1 MKRNQIYLTF
11 FCIALSMTLVCMPVM
26 AEGGGGGGDGSGM
39 GGGSGIGD
47 GSGKGGSSV
56 IGGGGNTNI
65 SSVSSGLLSPQFI
78 LGGLVALAGLIL
90 LRTTRIN
97 WNIRTL
103 LMCAVFV
110 LFGVLVIMHQPSPL
124 RAVVDPVTALLTG
137 SAITLKKTTMLIF
150 IGGLSVIG
158 AKLFCGWVCPFG
170 ALQEIVNR
178 IPAPSGNKIKLPFK
192 LSNSIRI
199 SIFVISSIMVLA
211 TGNDLYTYHNI
222 LNPFGLFDW
231 HFELVLAVL
240 VGAVLVASVFMYRPF
255 CYLVCPVGLLTWLL
269 EHMSIFRVRLDRGK
283 CNYCNKCIRMSPCP
297 SVKAIVD
304 GDKLRP
310 DCFACGV
317 CIDVCPTDALA
328 FGIGKTRANRSR
340 DRESGD

>member
-1 MKRNQIYLTF
+1 
-11 FCIALSMTLVCMPVM
+11 M
-26 AEGGGGGGDGSGM
+26 AEGGGGGGGGGDGSGM
-39 GGGSGIGD
+39 GGG
-47 GSGKGGSSV
+47 
-56 IGGGGNTNI
+56 GNKNI

-90 LRTTRIN
+90 LRTTKIN
-97 WNIRTL
+97 WNIRSL

-124 RAVVDPVTALLTG
+124 RAVVDPVTALVTG
-137 SAITLKKTTMLIF
+137 SAITLKKTTALIF

-178 IPAPSGNKIKLPFK
+178 IPAPYGKKIKLPFK
-192 LSNSIRI
+192 ISNGIRI
-199 SIFVISSIMVLA
+199 SIFVISLIMILA
-211 TGNDLYTYHNI
+211 TGSDLYTYHNI
-222 LNPFGLFDW
+222 LNPFELFNW

-240 VGAVLVASVFMYRPF
+240 VGAVLVASVFVYRPF

-269 EHMSIFRVRLDRGK
+269 EHISIFRVRLDPGK
-283 CNYCNKCIRMSPCP
+283 CNHCKKCIRMSPCP

-317 CIDVCPTDALA
+317 CIDACPTDALA
-328 FGIGKTRANRSR
+328 FGIDKIGANRK

>member
-1 MKRNQIYLTF
+1 MKRNTIYLSVL
-11 FCIALSMTLVCMPVM
+11 CIALSMIMICVPVM
-26 AEGGGGGGDGSGM
+26 AEDGGGGDGSGM
-39 GGGSGIGD
+39 GGGR
-47 GSGKGGSSV
+47 
-56 IGGGGNTNI
+56 NTGI
-65 SSVSSGLLSPQFI
+65 SSIPSGLLSPQFI

-90 LRTTRIN
+90 LRTTKIN

-110 LFGVLVIMHQPSPL
+110 LFGILVIMHQPSPL
-124 RAVVDPVTALLTG
+124 RAVVDPVTALVTG
-137 SAITLKKTTMLIF
+137 SAITLKKTAALIF

-178 IPAPSGNKIKLPFK
+178 IPAPSGKKIKLPFNI
-192 LSNSIRI
+192 SNGIRI
-199 SIFVISSIMVLA
+199 SIFVISLIMILA
-211 TGNDLYTYHNI
+211 TGSDLYTYHNI
-222 LNPFGLFDW
+222 LNPFELFDW

-240 VGAVLVASVFMYRPF
+240 VGAVLVASVFVYRPF

-269 EHMSIFRVRLDRGK
+269 EYISIFRVRLDPGR
-283 CNYCNKCIRMSPCP
+283 CNNCNKCIIKSPCP

-304 GDKLRP
+304 DDKLRP

-317 CIDVCPTDALA
+317 CIDVCPTDALS
-328 FGIGKTRANRSR
+328 FGIGKTGAERSR
-340 DRESGD
+340 DWESGD

>member
-1 MKRNQIYLTF
+1 MKRNTIYLPV
-11 FCIALSMTLVCMPVM
+11 FCIALSMILICMPVM
-26 AEGGGGGGDGSGM
+26 AEDEGGSNGSGM
-39 GGGSGIGD
+39 GD
-47 GSGKGGSSV
+47 
-56 IGGGGNTNI
+56 GGNTDI
-65 SSVSSGLLSPQFI
+65 YSVLSGLLSPQFI

-90 LRTTRIN
+90 LRTTKIN

-124 RAVVDPVTALLTG
+124 RAVVDPVTALATG
-137 SAITLKKTTMLIF
+137 SAITLKKTAALIF

-178 IPAPSGNKIKLPFK
+178 IPAPSGKKIKLPFNI
-192 LSNSIRI
+192 SNGIRI
-199 SIFVISSIMVLA
+199 SIFVISLIMIIV
-211 TGNDLYTYHNI
+211 TGSDLYTYHNI
-222 LNPFGLFDW
+222 LNPFELFDW

-240 VGAVLVASVFMYRPF
+240 VGAVLIASVFVYRPF

-269 EHMSIFRVRLDRGK
+269 EYISIFRVRLDLGR
-283 CNYCNKCIRMSPCP
+283 CNNCNKCILMSPCP
-297 SVKAIVD
+297 SVKAILD

-317 CIDVCPTDALA
+317 CIDACPTDALS
-328 FGIGKTRANRSR
+328 FGTGKTRAGRSR
-340 DRESGD
+340 DRESDD

>member
-1 MKRNQIYLTF
+1 MKRNTIYLPV
-11 FCIALSMTLVCMPVM
+11 FCIALSMILICMPVM
-26 AEGGGGGGDGSGM
+26 AEDEGGGNGSGM
-39 GGGSGIGD
+39 GD
-47 GSGKGGSSV
+47 
-56 IGGGGNTNI
+56 GGNTDI
-65 SSVSSGLLSPQFI
+65 YSVLSGLLSPQFI
-78 LGGLVALAGLIL
+78 IGGLVALAGLIL

-97 WNIRTL
+97 WNLRTL

-124 RAVVDPVTALLTG
+124 RAVVDPATSLVTG
-137 SAITLKKTTMLIF
+137 SAITLKKTTALIF

-178 IPAPSGNKIKLPFK
+178 IPAPFGKKIKLPFK
-192 LSNSIRI
+192 ISNGIRI
-199 SIFVISSIMVLA
+199 SIFVISLIMILA
-211 TGNDLYTYHNI
+211 TGSDLYTYHNI
-222 LNPFGLFDW
+222 LNPFELFDW

-240 VGAVLVASVFMYRPF
+240 VGAVLVASVFVYRPF

-269 EHMSIFRVRLDRGK
+269 EYMSIFRVRLDRSK
-283 CNYCNKCIRMSPCP
+283 CNDCNKCIRMSPCP

-317 CIDVCPTDALA
+317 CIDACPTDALS
-328 FGIGKTRANRSR
+328 FGIGKMKANRSR

>member
-1 MKRNQIYLTF
+1 MKRNTIYLPV
-11 FCIALSMTLVCMPVM
+11 FCIALSMILICVPVM
-26 AEGGGGGGDGSGM
+26 AEGGGGGDGSGM
-39 GGGSGIGD
+39 GGGGRTTD
-47 GSGKGGSSV
+47 LSS
-56 IGGGGNTNI
+56 I
-65 SSVSSGLLSPQFI
+65 SSGLLSPQFI

-90 LRTTRIN
+90 LRTTKIN

-124 RAVVDPVTALLTG
+124 RAVVDPVTALMTG
-137 SAITLKKTTMLIF
+137 SAITLKKTTALFF

-178 IPAPSGNKIKLPFK
+178 IPAPSGKKIKLPFNI
-192 LSNSIRI
+192 SNGIRI
-199 SIFVISSIMVLA
+199 SIFVISLIMVLA
-211 TGNDLYTYHNI
+211 TGTDLYTYHNI
-222 LNPFGLFDW
+222 LNPFELFDW

-240 VGAVLVASVFMYRPF
+240 VGAVLVASVFVYRPF

-283 CNYCNKCIRMSPCP
+283 CNDCNKCIQMSPCP

-304 GDKLRP
+304 GDKMRP
-310 DCFACGV
+310 DCYACGV
-317 CIDVCPTDALA
+317 CIDACPTDALA
-328 FGIGKTRANRSR
+328 FGIGKMRANRSR